1 MIVSSRCT
9 LYLFE
14 DTTMIRIT
22 QSRAVP
28 QLVALQKSLFN
39 CRHKS
44 HGATENHSCKLLIV
58 GGGSAGC
65 SIAAKFAS
73 KLGRGK
79 VVILEPSDVHYY
91 QPLFTLVG
99 GGVSSVERTV
109 RPMGS
114 VLPKDATWVKDEAVS
129 FTPEENLVKT
139 KNGSCIKY
147 DMLVLALGLQLN
159 FNKVE
164 GLLEA
169 LETPKSGVVS
179 NYSPKYC
186 SNTFQELQAFSKGNA
201 VFTCPSTPI
210 KCGGAPQK
218 AAYLSEHYMR
228 KTGKRKDANIIYRTG
243 AGVYF
248 PSPHYE
254 KVLYKVAASRGID
267 VAIKEDLIKVN
278 PKQKTAIFENVDS
291 KKQTTIEYSFLHA
304 TPPQGPPSVLAKC
317 KDLTDSAG
325 WVNVNKETLQHV
337 KYSNVFS
344 LGDCSNLPTSKTG
357 AAVAGQLG
365 ILSKNLLSALEG
377 KPLQAKYSGYTSC
390 PLVTGYGSL
399 ILAEFDYDKNPVET
413 LPFDQR
419 KESRINYE
427 LKKHVM
433 PAIYWTLMLRGFWD
447 GPGKLRSISNPLG

>member
-1 MIVSSRCT
+1 
-9 LYLFE
+9 
-14 DTTMIRIT
+14 MIRIT
-22 QSRAVP
+22 KSRAIP
-28 QLVALQKSLFN
+28 ELSALQRSLLGF
-39 CRHKS
+39 RQKS
-44 HGATENHSCKLLIV
+44 HGASENHSCQLLIV
-58 GGGSAGC
+58 GGGAAGC
-65 SIAAKFAS
+65 SLGAKFAS

-79 VVILEPSDVHYY
+79 VTILEPSDVHYY

-99 GGVSSVERTV
+99 GGVSTVENTV
-109 RPMGS
+109 RSMGS
-114 VLPKDATWVKDEAVS
+114 VLPKDATWVKDEAVLFS
-129 FTPEENLVKT
+129 PEENLVKT

-147 DMLVLALGLQLN
+147 DMLVMALGLQLN
-159 FNKVE
+159 FEKVE

-169 LETPKSGVVS
+169 LETPNSGVVS

-186 SNTFQELQAFSKGNA
+186 SNTFKELQTFSKGNA

-228 KTGKRKDANIIYRTG
+228 KSGKRKGANFIYRTG
-243 AGVYF
+243 AGVFF

-254 KVLYKVAASRGID
+254 KVLYKVAENRGID
-267 VAIKEDLIKVN
+267 VALKEDLIRVNAKEKV
-278 PKQKTAIFENVDS
+278 AFFENVDT
-291 KKQTTIEYSFLHA
+291 KKQTTIEFSFLHA
-304 TPPQGPPSVLAKC
+304 VPPQGPPSVLAQC
-317 KDLTDSAG
+317 KDLTDAAG

-337 KYSNVFS
+337 KYSNIFS
-344 LGDCSNLPTSKTG
+344 IGDCSNLPTSKTG

-365 ILSKNLLSALEG
+365 ILSQNLSNALEG

-399 ILAEFDYDKNPVET
+399 ILAEFDYDKKPVET

-419 KESRINYE
+419 KESRVNYE
-427 LKKHVM
+427 LKRLVM
-433 PAIYWTLMLRGFWD
+433 PAIYWTLMLRGMWD